1 MIKKLKSWQSYLT
14 NGQKGCEKMKYI
26 QPAYKKRT
34 IQRMLEPVTKEIWFS
49 MILHGIAGGLIPV
62 LSVFSMEWIIRGI
75 LKSNV
80 EIQEVIK
87 IIAFVSMIGFGL
99 ETIKTQAEKRS
110 YNKIGHIRMNFL
122 KELMHKTMTMD
133 LKYYENPEFQDEAE
147 SCIIAVQ
154 SNNNGIEG
162 IYHMVYLLGAKLI
175 GAILL
180 AIILARISFWIVVV
194 TSLSVLITFW
204 TLAKVSKARYK
215 RKEELNQAE
224 RRNYGYGH
232 LTTDFSYGKDI
243 RIYNFQNRFLE
254 SYENEIKKLEGIYR
268 DLFLVEGKFSLLS
281 IFGLV
286 FADLF
291 AYYILTTNGMLTLQ
305 ISEFVMYLTATS
317 LFSLMMNEIT
327 QDFANIHREFAYC
340 KDTIG
345 FLDMNLITDESD
357 KSYAPSTPISVE
369 FEHVSFKYPNAN
381 KYVFED
387 LSFRIEPSEKLAL
400 VGVNGAGKTTIVKLL
415 TGLYRP
421 TSGRILINDIDY
433 TQFSIEDLHKLFGV
447 VFQDIEPLAVTIKE
461 NIAASSSDIDEKRV
475 EMALRQ
481 VGLWDKISQYE
492 KGIDQM
498 LLKIIDED
506 GAVLSGG
513 ENQKLM
519 IARAIYRSGTQM
531 IIMDEPTAALDAL
544 AEEKIYREF
553 DQIMQGK
560 TALFISHR
568 LASTLFCD
576 RILLLDGGKMVEEGT
591 HDELLSHDGLYAHM
605 FKTQGKYYQEV
616 GINEKQAS
624 AESI

>member
-1 MIKKLKSWQSYLT
+1 MKKLRAWQNYLT
-14 NGQKGCEKMKYI
+14 NGQKGCKKMKYI
-26 QPAYKKRT
+26 QTASRKKT
-34 IQRMLEPVTKEIWFS
+34 IQRMLDPVTKEIWFS

-80 EIQEVIK
+80 EISEVIK
-87 IIAFVSMIGFGL
+87 IIAFVALFGFGL

-110 YNKIGHIRMNFL
+110 YNKISYIRMDFL
-122 KELMHKTMTMD
+122 NELMHKTMTMD
-133 LKYYENPEFQDEAE
+133 LKYYENPEFSDEME
-147 SCIIAVQ
+147 SCIISVQ

-162 IYHMVYLLGAKLI
+162 IYHMIYLLGAKLI

-194 TSLSVLITFW
+194 IGLSVLITFW
-204 TLAKVSKARYK
+204 TLTKVSKARYK

-232 LTTDFSYGKDI
+232 QTTDFSYGKDI
-243 RIYNFQNRFLE
+243 RIYNFQNHFLE

-268 DLFLVEGKFSLLS
+268 DLFLVERRFSLLS
-281 IFGLV
+281 ILGLV

-291 AYYILTTNGMLTLQ
+291 AYYILASQGMTVEVSKF
-305 ISEFVMYLTATS
+305 IMYLTAAS

-327 QDFANIHREFAYC
+327 EDFANIHREFAYC

-369 FEHVSFKYPNAN
+369 FEHVSFKYPNSK

-387 LSFRIEPSEKLAL
+387 LSFKIESSEKLAL

-421 TSGRILINDIDY
+421 TSGRILIDGIDY
-433 TQFSIEDLHKLFGV
+433 TKFSIEDLHRLFGV

-461 NIAASSSDIDEKRV
+461 NVAASSNDIDEKRV

-481 VGLWDKISQYE
+481 VELWDKISQYE
-492 KGIDQM
+492 KEIDQM

-519 IARAIYRSGTQM
+519 IARAIYRKGTQM
-531 IIMDEPTAALDAL
+531 MIMDEPTASLDAL

-576 RILLLDGGKMVEEGT
+576 RILLLDGGKVSEEGT

-616 GINEKQAS
+616 KENEKQAS

>member
-1 MIKKLKSWQSYLT
+1 
-14 NGQKGCEKMKYI
+14 MKYI
-26 QPAYKKRT
+26 QPASKKKT
-34 IQRMLEPVTKEIWFS
+34 IQRMIEPVTKGIWWS

-62 LSVFSMEWIIRGI
+62 LSVFSMEWITSRI

-87 IIAFVSMIGFGL
+87 IIAIVSLVGFGL
-99 ETIKTQAEKRS
+99 ETIKTQTENRT
-110 YNKIGHIRMNFL
+110 YNKINLIRMNFL

-133 LKYYENPEFQDEAE
+133 LKYYENPEFADEME
-147 SCIIAVQ
+147 SCIVAVQ

-162 IYHMVYLLGAKLI
+162 IYHMVYLLGAKLF

-180 AIILARISFWIVVV
+180 AIILAKINIWIVVV
-194 TSLSVLITFW
+194 IVLSVLLTFW
-204 TLAKVSKARYK
+204 TLTKISDAQYQ

-224 RRNYGYGH
+224 RRNYGYGR

-243 RIYNFQNRFLE
+243 RIYNFQNHFLQN
-254 SYENEIKKLEGIYR
+254 YENEIQKLEGIYR
-268 DLFLVEGKFSLLS
+268 DLFLVERRFSLLS

-291 AYYILTTNGMLTLQ
+291 AYYILTTDGMMTLQ
-305 ISEFVMYLTATS
+305 VSEFVMYLTATS
-317 LFSLMMNEIT
+317 IFSLIMNEIT

-340 KDTIG
+340 KDTFG

-357 KSYAPSTPISVE
+357 KSYAPSKPISVE
-369 FEHVSFKYPNAN
+369 FEHVSFKYPNSK

-387 LSFRIEPSEKLAL
+387 LSFRIESSEKLAL

-433 TQFSIEDLHKLFGV
+433 TQFSIEDLHELFGV

-461 NIAASSSDIDEKRV
+461 NVAANSKDIDEKRV

-481 VGLWDKISQYE
+481 VGLWDKISQYD

-519 IARAIYRSGTQM
+519 IARAIYRKGTQM
-531 IIMDEPTAALDAL
+531 MIMDEPTAALDAL

-553 DQIMQGK
+553 DQIMRGK
-560 TALFISHR
+560 TSLFISHR

-576 RILLLDGGKMVEEGT
+576 RILLLDGGKVLEKGT
-591 HDELLSHDGLYAHM
+591 HDELLNYDGLYAHM
-605 FKTQGKYYQEV
+605 FQTQGKYYQEV
-616 GINEKQAS
+616 EENEKQAS
-624 AESI
+624 IQSI

>member
-1 MIKKLKSWQSYLT
+1 
-14 NGQKGCEKMKYI
+14 MKYI
-26 QPAYKKRT
+26 ETASKKKT
-34 IQRMLEPVTKEIWFS
+34 IQRMLDPVTKEIWFS

-62 LSVFSMEWIIRGI
+62 LTVFSMEWIIRGI

-87 IIAFVSMIGFGL
+87 IIAFVSFIGFGL
-99 ETIKTQAEKRS
+99 ETIKIQAEKRS
-110 YNKIGHIRMNFL
+110 YNKISYIRMDFL

-133 LKYYENPEFQDEAE
+133 LKYYENPEFSDEIE

-180 AIILARISFWIVVV
+180 AIILAQINFWIVVV
-194 TSLSVLITFW
+194 IGLSVLITFW
-204 TLAKVSKARYK
+204 TLDKVSDARYK

-232 LTTDFSYGKDI
+232 QTTDFSYGKDI

-268 DLFLVEGKFSLLS
+268 DLFLVERRFSLLS
-281 IFGLV
+281 ILGLV

-291 AYYILTTNGMLTLQ
+291 AYYILASQGITVQ
-305 ISEFVMYLTATS
+305 ISKFIMYLTAAS

-327 QDFANIHREFAYC
+327 EDFANIHREFAYC

-357 KSYAPSTPISVE
+357 KSYAPSTSISVE
-369 FEHVSFKYPNAN
+369 FEHVSFKYPSSE

-387 LSFRIEPSEKLAL
+387 LSFKIGPSEKLAL

-421 TSGRILINDIDY
+421 TSGRILIDGIDY
-433 TQFSIEDLHKLFGV
+433 TKFSIEDLHRLFGV

-461 NIAASSSDIDEKRV
+461 NVAASSNDIDEKRV

-481 VGLWDKISQYE
+481 VELWDKINQYE
-492 KGIDQM
+492 KGINQM

-519 IARAIYRSGTQM
+519 IARAIYRKGTQM
-531 IIMDEPTAALDAL
+531 MIMDEPTAALDAL

-576 RILLLDGGKMVEEGT
+576 RILLLDGGKVSEEGT
-591 HDELLSHDGLYAHM
+591 HDELLSNDGLYAHM

-616 GINEKQAS
+616 EENEKQTS
-624 AESI
+624 AENI

>member
-1 MIKKLKSWQSYLT
+1 
-14 NGQKGCEKMKYI
+14 MKYI
-26 QPAYKKRT
+26 QPASKKKT
-34 IQRMLEPVTKEIWFS
+34 IQRMIEPVTKGIWWS

-62 LSVFSMEWIIRGI
+62 LSVFSMEWITSRI

-87 IIAFVSMIGFGL
+87 IIAIVSLVGFGL
-99 ETIKTQAEKRS
+99 ETIKTQAENRT
-110 YNKIGHIRMNFL
+110 YNKINLIRMNFL

-133 LKYYENPEFQDEAE
+133 LKYYENPEFADEME
-147 SCIIAVQ
+147 SCIVAVQ

-162 IYHMVYLLGAKLI
+162 IYHMVYLLGAKLF

-180 AIILARISFWIVVV
+180 AIILAKINIWIVVV
-194 TSLSVLITFW
+194 IVLSVLLTFW
-204 TLAKVSKARYK
+204 TLTKISDAHYQ

-224 RRNYGYGH
+224 RRNYGYGR

-243 RIYNFQNRFLE
+243 RIYNFQNHFLQN
-254 SYENEIKKLEGIYR
+254 YENEIQKLEGIYR
-268 DLFLVEGKFSLLS
+268 DLFLVERRFSLLS

-291 AYYILTTNGMLTLQ
+291 AYYILTTDGMMTLQ
-305 ISEFVMYLTATS
+305 VSEFVMYLTATS
-317 LFSLMMNEIT
+317 IFSLIMNEIT

-340 KDTIG
+340 KDTFG

-357 KSYAPSTPISVE
+357 KSYALSKPISVE
-369 FEHVSFKYPNAN
+369 FEHVSFKYPNSK

-387 LSFRIEPSEKLAL
+387 LSFRIESSEKLAL

-433 TQFSIEDLHKLFGV
+433 TQFSIEDLHELFGV

-461 NIAASSSDIDEKRV
+461 NVAANSKDIDEKRV

-481 VGLWDKISQYE
+481 VGLWDKISQYD

-519 IARAIYRSGTQM
+519 IARAIYRKGTQM
-531 IIMDEPTAALDAL
+531 MIMDEPTAALDAL

-553 DQIMQGK
+553 DQIMRGK
-560 TALFISHR
+560 TSLFISHR

-576 RILLLDGGKMVEEGT
+576 RILLLDGGKVLEKGT
-591 HDELLSHDGLYAHM
+591 HDELLNYDGLYAHM
-605 FKTQGKYYQEV
+605 FQTQGKYYQEV
-616 GINEKQAS
+616 EENEKQAS
-624 AESI
+624 IQSI

>member
-1 MIKKLKSWQSYLT
+1 
-14 NGQKGCEKMKYI
+14 MKYI
-26 QPAYKKRT
+26 QPASKKRT
-34 IQRMLEPVTKEIWFS
+34 IKRMLEPITKDIWWS

-62 LSVFSMEWIIRGI
+62 LTVFSMEWVTSRL

-87 IIAFVSMIGFGL
+87 VIAFVSLAGFCL
-99 ETIKTQAEKRS
+99 ETIKIQTEKRT
-110 YNKIGHIRMNFL
+110 YNKIGYFRMDFL

-133 LKYYENPEFQDEAE
+133 LKYYENPEFADEME

-154 SNNNGIEG
+154 SNTNGIEG
-162 IYHMVYLLGAKLI
+162 IYHTVYLLSAKLL

-180 AIILARISFWIVVV
+180 AIILTQVNFWIVVV
-194 TSLSVLITFW
+194 TVLSILVTFW
-204 TLAKVSKARYK
+204 TLGKVSDARYK

-224 RRNYGYGH
+224 RRNYGYGN

-243 RIYNFQNRFLE
+243 RIYNFQNRFLQ
-254 SYENEIKKLEGIYR
+254 SYENEIKNLEGIYK
-268 DLFLVEGKFSLLS
+268 DISLIEGKFSLLS
-281 IFGLV
+281 ILGLV

-291 AYYILTTNGMLTLQ
+291 AYYILTTNGMMTFQ
-305 ISEFVMYLTATS
+305 VSEFVMYLTATS
-317 LFSLMMNEIT
+317 IFSLLMNEIT
-327 QDFANIHREFAYC
+327 EDFANIHREFAYC

-357 KSYAPSTPISVE
+357 KRYAPIKPISVE
-369 FEHVSFKYPNAN
+369 FEHVSFKYPNSK

-387 LSFRIEPSEKLAL
+387 LSFRIKPSEKLAL

-421 TSGRILINDIDY
+421 TSGRILIDGIDY
-433 TQFSIEDLHKLFGV
+433 TRFSIEDLHELFGV

-461 NIAASSSDIDEKRV
+461 NVAASSKDIDEKRV
-475 EMALRQ
+475 EMVLRQ

-519 IARAIYRSGTQM
+519 IARAIYRKGTQM
-531 IIMDEPTAALDAL
+531 MIMDEPTAALDAL

-560 TALFISHR
+560 TSLFISHR

-576 RILLLDGGKMVEEGT
+576 RIILLDGGKVLEEGT

-605 FKTQGKYYQEV
+605 FKTQGKYYQGV
-616 GINEKQAS
+616 GKNEKQAS
-624 AESI
+624 V

>member
-1 MIKKLKSWQSYLT
+1 
-14 NGQKGCEKMKYI
+14 
-26 QPAYKKRT
+26 
-34 IQRMLEPVTKEIWFS
+34 
-49 MILHGIAGGLIPV
+49 
-62 LSVFSMEWIIRGI
+62 
-75 LKSNV
+75 
-80 EIQEVIK
+80 
-87 IIAFVSMIGFGL
+87 
-99 ETIKTQAEKRS
+99 
-110 YNKIGHIRMNFL
+110 
-122 KELMHKTMTMD
+122 
-133 LKYYENPEFQDEAE
+133 
-147 SCIIAVQ
+147 
-154 SNNNGIEG
+154 
-162 IYHMVYLLGAKLI
+162 
-175 GAILL
+175 
-180 AIILARISFWIVVV
+180 
-194 TSLSVLITFW
+194 
-204 TLAKVSKARYK
+204 
-215 RKEELNQAE
+215 
-224 RRNYGYGH
+224 
-232 LTTDFSYGKDI
+232 
-243 RIYNFQNRFLE
+243 
-254 SYENEIKKLEGIYR
+254 
-268 DLFLVEGKFSLLS
+268 
-281 IFGLV
+281 
-286 FADLF
+286 
-291 AYYILTTNGMLTLQ
+291 
-305 ISEFVMYLTATS
+305 
-317 LFSLMMNEIT
+317 
-327 QDFANIHREFAYC
+327 
-340 KDTIG
+340 
-345 FLDMNLITDESD
+345 
-357 KSYAPSTPISVE
+357 VE

>member
-1 MIKKLKSWQSYLT
+1 
-14 NGQKGCEKMKYI
+14 MKYI
-26 QPAYKKRT
+26 QPASNKKT
-34 IQRMLEPVTKEIWFS
+34 IKRMLEPVTKKIWFS

-62 LSVFSMEWIIRGI
+62 LTVFSMEWITSRI

-80 EIQEVIK
+80 SIQEVIK
-87 IIAFVSMIGFGL
+87 IIALVSIVGFGL
-99 ETIKTQAEKRS
+99 ETIKTQTEKRT
-110 YNKIGHIRMNFL
+110 YNKINYIRLNFL

-133 LKYYENPEFQDEAE
+133 LKYYENTEFSDEME

-154 SNNNGIEG
+154 SNDNGIEG
-162 IYHMVYLLGAKLI
+162 IYHMVYLLGAKLL

-180 AIILARISFWIVVV
+180 AVILAQINIWIVAVIAI
-194 TSLSVLITFW
+194 SVLLTFW
-204 TLAKVSKARYK
+204 VLTKVSAARYR
-215 RKEELNQAE
+215 RKEELSQAE

-243 RIYNFQNRFLE
+243 RIYNFQDRFLQ
-254 SYENEIKKLEGIYR
+254 SYEVEIQKLEGIYG
-268 DLFLVEGKFSLLS
+268 DLFLVERRLSLLS
-281 IFGLV
+281 ILGLV

-291 AYYILTTNGMLTLQ
+291 AYYILTFQGMMTFK
-305 ISEFVMYLTATS
+305 ISEFIMYLTATS

-327 QDFANIHREFAYC
+327 GDFANIHREFAYC

-357 KSYAPSTPISVE
+357 KSYGPSTPISVE
-369 FEHVSFKYPNAN
+369 FEHVSFKYPNSE

-421 TSGRILINDIDY
+421 TSGRILIDGIDY
-433 TQFSIEDLHKLFGV
+433 TQFSIEDLHRLFGV
-447 VFQDIEPLAVTIKE
+447 VFQDIEPLAVMIKE
-461 NIAASSSDIDEKRV
+461 NIAASSSDIDKKRV
-475 EMALRQ
+475 EMALKQ
-481 VGLWDKISQYE
+481 VGLWDKISQYD

-519 IARAIYRSGTQM
+519 IARAIYRKGTQM
-531 IIMDEPTAALDAL
+531 MIMDEPTAALDAL

-560 TALFISHR
+560 TSLFISHR

-576 RILLLDGGKMVEEGT
+576 RILLLDGGKVSEEGT

-616 GINEKQAS
+616 DENEKQAS
-624 AESI
+624 IQSI

>member
-1 MIKKLKSWQSYLT
+1 
-14 NGQKGCEKMKYI
+14 MKYI
-26 QPAYKKRT
+26 QPASKKRT
-34 IQRMLEPVTKEIWFS
+34 IQRMIEPVTKEIWFS
-49 MILHGIAGGLIPV
+49 MILYGIAGGLIPV

-87 IIAFVSMIGFGL
+87 IIAFVSLFGFGL
-99 ETIKTQAEKRS
+99 ETIKTQAERRS
-110 YNKIGHIRMNFL
+110 YDKMNYIRMDFL

-133 LKYYENPEFQDEAE
+133 LKYYENPEFADEME

-175 GAILL
+175 GAVLL
-180 AIILARISFWIVVV
+180 AIVLAQINFWIVVV
-194 TSLSVLITFW
+194 IVLSVLITFW
-204 TLAKVSKARYK
+204 TLGKVSDAHYK

-243 RIYNFQNRFLE
+243 RIYNFQDRFLE

-268 DLFLVEGKFSLLS
+268 DLSLVEGRFSLLS
-281 IFGLV
+281 ILGLV

-291 AYYILTTNGMLTLQ
+291 AYYILASQGMTIE
-305 ISEFVMYLTATS
+305 ISKFVMYLTATS
-317 LFSLMMNEIT
+317 IFSLMMNEIT
-327 QDFANIHREFAYC
+327 EDFANIHREFAYC

-421 TSGRILINDIDY
+421 TSGRILIDGIDY
-433 TQFSIEDLHKLFGV
+433 TKFSIEDLHRLFGV

-461 NIAASSSDIDEKRV
+461 NVATSSVDIDEKRV

-481 VGLWDKISQYE
+481 VELWDKISQYE

-519 IARAIYRSGTQM
+519 IARAIYRKGTQM
-531 IIMDEPTAALDAL
+531 MIMDEPTASLDAL

-576 RILLLDGGKMVEEGT
+576 RILLLDGGKVSEEGT
-591 HDELLSHDGLYAHM
+591 HDELLSHDGLYAYM

-616 GINEKQAS
+616 EGNEKQAS
-624 AESI
+624 IQSI

>member
-1 MIKKLKSWQSYLT
+1 
-14 NGQKGCEKMKYI
+14 MKYI
-26 QPAYKKRT
+26 QPASKKRT
-34 IQRMLEPVTKEIWFS
+34 IKRMLEPITKDIWWS

-62 LSVFSMEWIIRGI
+62 LTVFSMEWVTSRL

-87 IIAFVSMIGFGL
+87 VIAFVSLAGFCL
-99 ETIKTQAEKRS
+99 ETIKIQTEKRT
-110 YNKIGHIRMNFL
+110 YNKIGYFRMDFL

-133 LKYYENPEFQDEAE
+133 LKYYENPEFADEME

-154 SNNNGIEG
+154 SNTNGIEG
-162 IYHMVYLLGAKLI
+162 IYHTVYLLSAKLL

-180 AIILARISFWIVVV
+180 AIILTQVNFWIVVV
-194 TSLSVLITFW
+194 TVLSILVTFW
-204 TLAKVSKARYK
+204 TLGKVSDARYK

-224 RRNYGYGH
+224 RRNYGYGN

-243 RIYNFQNRFLE
+243 RIYNFQNRFLQ
-254 SYENEIKKLEGIYR
+254 SYENEIKNLEGIYK
-268 DLFLVEGKFSLLS
+268 DISLIEGKFSLLS
-281 IFGLV
+281 ILGLV

-291 AYYILTTNGMLTLQ
+291 AYYILTTNGMMTFQ
-305 ISEFVMYLTATS
+305 VSEFVMYLTATS
-317 LFSLMMNEIT
+317 IFSLLMNEIT
-327 QDFANIHREFAYC
+327 EDFANIHREFAYC

-357 KSYAPSTPISVE
+357 KRYAPIKPISVE
-369 FEHVSFKYPNAN
+369 FEHVSFKYPNSK

-387 LSFRIEPSEKLAL
+387 LSFRIKPSEKLAL

-421 TSGRILINDIDY
+421 TSGRILIDGIDY
-433 TQFSIEDLHKLFGV
+433 TRFSIEDLHELFGV

-461 NIAASSSDIDEKRV
+461 NVAASSNDIDEKRV
-475 EMALRQ
+475 EMTLRQ
-481 VGLWDKISQYE
+481 VELWDKTSQYE

-519 IARAIYRSGTQM
+519 IARAIYRKGTQM
-531 IIMDEPTAALDAL
+531 MIMDEPTASLDAL

-576 RILLLDGGKMVEEGT
+576 RILLLDGGKVSEEGT

-616 GINEKQAS
+616 KENEKQAS
-624 AESI
+624 IQSI

>member
-1 MIKKLKSWQSYLT
+1 
-14 NGQKGCEKMKYI
+14 MKYI
-26 QPAYKKRT
+26 QPASKKRT
-34 IQRMLEPVTKEIWFS
+34 IKRMVEPITKKIWWS

-62 LSVFSMEWIIRGI
+62 LTVFSMEWITSRI

-80 EIQEVIK
+80 EINEVIK
-87 IIAFVSMIGFGL
+87 VIAFVSLAGFCL
-99 ETIKTQAEKRS
+99 ETIKTQTEKRT
-110 YNKIGHIRMNFL
+110 YNKINYIRMNFL
-122 KELMHKTMTMD
+122 NELMHKTMTMD
-133 LKYYENPEFQDEAE
+133 LKYYENPEFADEME

-162 IYHMVYLLGAKLI
+162 IYHMVYLLSAKLL

-180 AIILARISFWIVVV
+180 AIVLAQINFWIVVV
-194 TSLSVLITFW
+194 IALSVLITFW
-204 TLAKVSKARYK
+204 TLGKVSDARYK
-215 RKEELNQAE
+215 RKEKLNQAE
-224 RRNYGYGH
+224 RRNYGYGN

-243 RIYNFQNRFLE
+243 RIYNFQNRFLQ
-254 SYENEIKKLEGIYR
+254 SYENEIKNLEGIYK
-268 DLFLVEGKFSLLS
+268 DLSLIEGRFSLLS
-281 IFGLV
+281 ILGLV

-291 AYYILTTNGMLTLQ
+291 AYYILTVNGMMTFQ
-305 ISEFVMYLTATS
+305 VSKFVMYLTAAS
-317 LFSLMMNEIT
+317 IFSLLMNEIT
-327 QDFANIHREFAYC
+327 EDCANIHREFAYC

-357 KSYAPSTPISVE
+357 KRYAPIKPISVE
-369 FEHVSFKYPNAN
+369 FEHVSFKYPNSK

-387 LSFRIEPSEKLAL
+387 LSFRIKPSEKLAL

-421 TSGRILINDIDY
+421 TSGRILIDGIDY
-433 TQFSIEDLHKLFGV
+433 TRFSIEDLHELFGV

-461 NIAASSSDIDEKRV
+461 NVAANSKDIDEKRV
-475 EMALRQ
+475 DMVLRQ

-492 KGIDQM
+492 KGINQM
-498 LLKIIDED
+498 LLKVIDED

-519 IARAIYRSGTQM
+519 IARALYRERTQM
-531 IIMDEPTAALDAL
+531 MIMDEPTAALDAL

-560 TALFISHR
+560 TSLFISHR

-576 RILLLDGGKMVEEGT
+576 RILLLDGGKVLEEGT

-616 GINEKQAS
+616 GKNEKQAS
-624 AESI
+624 A

>member
-1 MIKKLKSWQSYLT
+1 
-14 NGQKGCEKMKYI
+14 MKYI
-26 QPAYKKRT
+26 QPASKKKT
-34 IQRMLEPVTKEIWFS
+34 IQRMIEPVTKGIWWS

-62 LSVFSMEWIIRGI
+62 LSVFSMEWITSRI

-87 IIAFVSMIGFGL
+87 IIAIVSLVGFGL
-99 ETIKTQAEKRS
+99 ETIKTQTENRT
-110 YNKIGHIRMNFL
+110 YNKINLIRMNFL

-133 LKYYENPEFQDEAE
+133 LKYYENPEFADEME
-147 SCIIAVQ
+147 SCIVAVQ

-162 IYHMVYLLGAKLI
+162 IYHMVYLLGAKLF

-180 AIILARISFWIVVV
+180 AIILAKINIWIVVV
-194 TSLSVLITFW
+194 IVLSVLLTFW
-204 TLAKVSKARYK
+204 TLTKISDAHYQ

-224 RRNYGYGH
+224 RRNYGYGR

-243 RIYNFQNRFLE
+243 RIYNFQNHFLQN
-254 SYENEIKKLEGIYR
+254 YENEIQKLEGIYR
-268 DLFLVEGKFSLLS
+268 DLFLVERRFSLLS

-291 AYYILTTNGMLTLQ
+291 AYYILTTDGMMTLQ
-305 ISEFVMYLTATS
+305 VSEFVMYLTATS
-317 LFSLMMNEIT
+317 IFSLIMNEIT

-340 KDTIG
+340 KDTFG

-357 KSYAPSTPISVE
+357 KSYAPSKPISVE
-369 FEHVSFKYPNAN
+369 FEHVSFKYPNSK

-387 LSFRIEPSEKLAL
+387 LSFRIESSEKLAL

-433 TQFSIEDLHKLFGV
+433 TQFSIEDLHELFGV

-461 NIAASSSDIDEKRV
+461 NVAANSKDIDEKRV

-481 VGLWDKISQYE
+481 VGLWDKISQYD

-519 IARAIYRSGTQM
+519 IARAIYRKGTQM
-531 IIMDEPTAALDAL
+531 MIMDEPTAALDAL

-553 DQIMQGK
+553 DQIMRGK
-560 TALFISHR
+560 TSLFISHR

-576 RILLLDGGKMVEEGT
+576 RILLLDGGKVLEKGT
-591 HDELLSHDGLYAHM
+591 HDELLNYDGLYAHM

-616 GINEKQAS
+616 EENEKQAS
-624 AESI
+624 IQSI

>member
-1 MIKKLKSWQSYLT
+1 
-14 NGQKGCEKMKYI
+14 MKYI
-26 QPAYKKRT
+26 QPASRKKT
-34 IQRMLEPVTKEIWFS
+34 IQQMIEPVTKEIWSS

-62 LSVFSMEWIIRGI
+62 LTVFSMEWITSRI

-87 IIAFVSMIGFGL
+87 IIALVSLAGFGL
-99 ETIKTQAEKRS
+99 ETIKTQAERRT
-110 YNKIGHIRMNFL
+110 YNKINHIRLNFL

-133 LKYYENPEFQDEAE
+133 LKYYENPEFSDEME

-154 SNNNGIEG
+154 SNSNGIEG
-162 IYHMVYLLGAKLI
+162 IYHMVYLLGAKLL

-180 AIILARISFWIVVV
+180 AIILARINIWIVVV
-194 TSLSVLITFW
+194 IVLSVLLTFW
-204 TLAKVSKARYK
+204 ALTKVSDARYQ
-215 RKEELNQAE
+215 RKKELNQAE

-243 RIYNFQNRFLE
+243 RIYNFQNRFLQ

-268 DLFLVEGKFSLLS
+268 DLFLVERRFSLLY
-281 IFGLV
+281 IFGLI

-291 AYYILTTNGMLTLQ
+291 AYYILTFQGMLTLQ
-305 ISEFVMYLTATS
+305 VSEFVMYLTATS
-317 LFSLMMNEIT
+317 IFSLVMNEVT

-340 KDTIG
+340 KDTFG

-357 KSYAPSTPISVE
+357 KNYAPSTPISVE
-369 FEHVSFKYPNAN
+369 FEHVSFKYPNSE

-387 LSFRIEPSEKLAL
+387 LSFRIEPLEKLAL

-421 TSGRILINDIDY
+421 TSGRILIDGIDY
-433 TQFSIEDLHKLFGV
+433 TQFSIEDLHQLFGV

-461 NIAASSSDIDEKRV
+461 NIAASSSDIDEKKV
-475 EMALRQ
+475 ELSLRQ

-492 KGIDQM
+492 KRIDQM

-519 IARAIYRSGTQM
+519 IARALYRKGTQM
-531 IIMDEPTAALDAL
+531 MIMDEPTAALDAL

-560 TALFISHR
+560 TSLFISHR

-576 RILLLDGGKMVEEGT
+576 RILLLDGGKVLEEGT
-591 HDELLSHDGLYAHM
+591 HDELLINDGLYAHM

-616 GINEKQAS
+616 EENEKQAS

>member
-1 MIKKLKSWQSYLT
+1 
-14 NGQKGCEKMKYI
+14 MKYI
-26 QPAYKKRT
+26 QPASKKKT
-34 IQRMLEPVTKEIWFS
+34 IQRMIEPVTKGIWWS

-62 LSVFSMEWIIRGI
+62 LSVFSMEWITSRI

-87 IIAFVSMIGFGL
+87 IIAIVSLVGFGL
-99 ETIKTQAEKRS
+99 ETIKTQTENRT
-110 YNKIGHIRMNFL
+110 YNKINLIRMNFL

-133 LKYYENPEFQDEAE
+133 LKYYENPEFADEME
-147 SCIIAVQ
+147 SCIVAVQ

-162 IYHMVYLLGAKLI
+162 IYHMVYLLGAKLF

-180 AIILARISFWIVVV
+180 AIILAKINIWIVVV
-194 TSLSVLITFW
+194 IVLSVLLTFW
-204 TLAKVSKARYK
+204 TLTKISDAQYQ

-224 RRNYGYGH
+224 RRNYGYGR

-243 RIYNFQNRFLE
+243 RIYNFQNHFLQN
-254 SYENEIKKLEGIYR
+254 YENEIQKLEGIYR
-268 DLFLVEGKFSLLS
+268 DLFLVERRFSLLS

-291 AYYILTTNGMLTLQ
+291 AYYILTTDGMMTLQ
-305 ISEFVMYLTATS
+305 VSEFVMYLTATS
-317 LFSLMMNEIT
+317 IFSLIMNEIT

-340 KDTIG
+340 KDTFG

-357 KSYAPSTPISVE
+357 KSYAPSKPISVE
-369 FEHVSFKYPNAN
+369 FEHVSFKYPNSK

-387 LSFRIEPSEKLAL
+387 LSFRIESSEKLAL

-433 TQFSIEDLHKLFGV
+433 TQFSIEDLHELFGV

-461 NIAASSSDIDEKRV
+461 NVAANSKDIDEKRV

-481 VGLWDKISQYE
+481 VGLWDKISQYD

-519 IARAIYRSGTQM
+519 IARAIYRKGTQM
-531 IIMDEPTAALDAL
+531 MIMDEPTAALDAL

-553 DQIMQGK
+553 DQIMRGK
-560 TALFISHR
+560 TSLFISHR

-576 RILLLDGGKMVEEGT
+576 RILLLDGGKVLEKGT
-591 HDELLSHDGLYAHM
+591 HDELLNYDGLYAHM

-616 GINEKQAS
+616 EENEKQAS
-624 AESI
+624 IQSI

>member
-1 MIKKLKSWQSYLT
+1 
-14 NGQKGCEKMKYI
+14 MKYI
-26 QPAYKKRT
+26 QPASKKRT
-34 IQRMLEPVTKEIWFS
+34 IKRMLEPITKDIWWS

-62 LSVFSMEWIIRGI
+62 LTVFSMEWVTSRL

-87 IIAFVSMIGFGL
+87 VIAFVSLAGFCL
-99 ETIKTQAEKRS
+99 ETIKIQTEKRT
-110 YNKIGHIRMNFL
+110 YNKIGYFRMDFL

-133 LKYYENPEFQDEAE
+133 LKYYENPEFADEME

-154 SNNNGIEG
+154 SNTNGIEG
-162 IYHMVYLLGAKLI
+162 IYHTVYLLSAKLL

-180 AIILARISFWIVVV
+180 AIILTQVNFWIVVV
-194 TSLSVLITFW
+194 TVLSILVTFW
-204 TLAKVSKARYK
+204 TLGKVSDARYK

-224 RRNYGYGH
+224 RRNYGYGN

-243 RIYNFQNRFLE
+243 RIYNFQNRFLQ
-254 SYENEIKKLEGIYR
+254 SYENEIKNLEGIYK
-268 DLFLVEGKFSLLS
+268 DISLIEGKFSLLS
-281 IFGLV
+281 ILGLV

-291 AYYILTTNGMLTLQ
+291 AYYILTTNGMMTFQ
-305 ISEFVMYLTATS
+305 VSEFVMYLTATS
-317 LFSLMMNEIT
+317 IFSLLMNEIT
-327 QDFANIHREFAYC
+327 EDFANIHREFAYC

-357 KSYAPSTPISVE
+357 KRYAPIKPISVE
-369 FEHVSFKYPNAN
+369 FEHVSFKYPNSK

-387 LSFRIEPSEKLAL
+387 LSFRIKPSEKLAL

-421 TSGRILINDIDY
+421 TSGRILIDGIDY
-433 TQFSIEDLHKLFGV
+433 TRFSIEDLHELFGV

-461 NIAASSSDIDEKRV
+461 NVAASSKDIDEKRV
-475 EMALRQ
+475 EMVLRQ

-519 IARAIYRSGTQM
+519 IARALYRERTQM
-531 IIMDEPTAALDAL
+531 MVMDEPTAALDAL

-560 TALFISHR
+560 TSLFISHR

-576 RILLLDGGKMVEEGT
+576 RIILLDGGKVLEEGT

-605 FKTQGKYYQEV
+605 FKTQGKYYQGV
-616 GINEKQAS
+616 GKNEKQAS
-624 AESI
+624 V

>member
-1 MIKKLKSWQSYLT
+1 
-14 NGQKGCEKMKYI
+14 MKYI
-26 QPAYKKRT
+26 QPASNKKT
-34 IQRMLEPVTKEIWFS
+34 IQRMLEPVTKKIWSS
-49 MILHGIAGGLIPV
+49 MILHGISGGLIPV

-87 IIAFVSMIGFGL
+87 LIAIVSLVGFGL
-99 ETIKTQAEKRS
+99 ETIKTQTERRT
-110 YNKIGHIRMNFL
+110 YNKINLIRLNFL
-122 KELMHKTMTMD
+122 KELMHKAMTMD
-133 LKYYENPEFQDEAE
+133 LKYYENTEFSDEME

-162 IYHMVYLLGAKLI
+162 IYHIVYLLGAKLL
-175 GAILL
+175 GVILL
-180 AIILARISFWIVVV
+180 AIILARINIWIVVV
-194 TSLSVLITFW
+194 IALSVLLTFW
-204 TLAKVSKARYK
+204 VLTKVSDARYQ

-243 RIYNFQNRFLE
+243 RIYNFQNRFLQ
-254 SYENEIKKLEGIYR
+254 SYENEIQKLEGIYR
-268 DLFLVEGKFSLLS
+268 DLFLVERRFSLLS
-281 IFGLV
+281 ILGLV

-291 AYYILTTNGMLTLQ
+291 AYYILTSQGMITLQ
-305 ISEFVMYLTATS
+305 ISKFVMYLSATS
-317 LFSLMMNEIT
+317 LFSLMMNEII

-340 KDTIG
+340 KDTFG
-345 FLDMNLITDESD
+345 FLDTNLITGKSD
-357 KSYAPSTPISVE
+357 KSYAPSKPISVE
-369 FEHVSFKYPNAN
+369 FEHVSFKYPNSK

-421 TSGRILINDIDY
+421 TSGRILIDDIDY
-433 TQFSIEDLHKLFGV
+433 TQFSVEDLHQLFGV

-461 NIAASSSDIDEKRV
+461 NIAARSSDIDEKKV
-475 EMALRQ
+475 QMALRQ
-481 VGLWDKISQYE
+481 VGLWDKISEYE

-519 IARAIYRSGTQM
+519 IARAIYRKGTQM
-531 IIMDEPTAALDAL
+531 MIMDEPTAALDAI

-560 TALFISHR
+560 TSLFISHR

-576 RILLLDGGKMVEEGT
+576 RIMLLDGGKMVEEGT

-616 GINEKQAS
+616 DENEKQAS
-624 AESI
+624 IQSI

>member
-1 MIKKLKSWQSYLT
+1 
-14 NGQKGCEKMKYI
+14 MKYI
-26 QPAYKKRT
+26 QPASKKKT
-34 IQRMLEPVTKEIWFS
+34 IQRMIEPVTKGIWWS

-62 LSVFSMEWIIRGI
+62 LSVFSMEWITSRI

-87 IIAFVSMIGFGL
+87 IIAIVSLVGFGL
-99 ETIKTQAEKRS
+99 ETIKTQTENRT
-110 YNKIGHIRMNFL
+110 YNKINLIRMNFL

-133 LKYYENPEFQDEAE
+133 LKYYENPEFADEME
-147 SCIIAVQ
+147 SCIVAVQ

-162 IYHMVYLLGAKLI
+162 IYHMVYLLGAKLF

-180 AIILARISFWIVVV
+180 AIILAKINIWIVVV
-194 TSLSVLITFW
+194 IVLSVLLTFW
-204 TLAKVSKARYK
+204 TLTKISDAHYQ

-224 RRNYGYGH
+224 RRNYGYGR

-243 RIYNFQNRFLE
+243 RIYNFQNHFLQN
-254 SYENEIKKLEGIYR
+254 YENEIQKLEGIYR
-268 DLFLVEGKFSLLS
+268 DLFLVERRFSLLS

-291 AYYILTTNGMLTLQ
+291 AYYILTTDGMMTLQ
-305 ISEFVMYLTATS
+305 VSEFVMYLTATS
-317 LFSLMMNEIT
+317 IFSLIMNEIT

-340 KDTIG
+340 KDTFG

-357 KSYAPSTPISVE
+357 KSYAPSKPISVE
-369 FEHVSFKYPNAN
+369 FEHVSFKYPNSK

-387 LSFRIEPSEKLAL
+387 LSFRIESSEKLAL

-433 TQFSIEDLHKLFGV
+433 TQFSIEDLHELFGV

-461 NIAASSSDIDEKRV
+461 NVAANSKDIDEKRV

-481 VGLWDKISQYE
+481 VGLWDKISQYD

-519 IARAIYRSGTQM
+519 IARAIYRKGTQM
-531 IIMDEPTAALDAL
+531 MIMDEPTAALDAL

-553 DQIMQGK
+553 DQIMRGK
-560 TALFISHR
+560 TSLFISHR

-576 RILLLDGGKMVEEGT
+576 RILLLDGGKVLEKGT
-591 HDELLSHDGLYAHM
+591 HDELLNYDGLYAHM
-605 FKTQGKYYQEV
+605 FQTQGKYYQEV
-616 GINEKQAS
+616 EENEKQAS
-624 AESI
+624 IQSI

>member
-1 MIKKLKSWQSYLT
+1 
-14 NGQKGCEKMKYI
+14 
-26 QPAYKKRT
+26 
-34 IQRMLEPVTKEIWFS
+34 MLEPVTKKIWFS
-49 MILHGIAGGLIPV
+49 MILHGISGGLIPV

-87 IIAFVSMIGFGL
+87 LIAIVSLVGFGL
-99 ETIKTQAEKRS
+99 ETIKTQTERRT
-110 YNKIGHIRMNFL
+110 YNKINLIRLNFL

-133 LKYYENPEFQDEAE
+133 LKYYENTEFSDEME

-162 IYHMVYLLGAKLI
+162 IYHMVYLLCAKLL

-194 TSLSVLITFW
+194 IALSVLLTFW
-204 TLAKVSKARYK
+204 ALTKVSAARYL
-215 RKEELNQAE
+215 RKEELSQAE

-243 RIYNFQNRFLE
+243 RIYNFQDRFLQ
-254 SYENEIKKLEGIYR
+254 SYEVEIQKLEGIYR
-268 DLFLVEGKFSLLS
+268 DLFLVERRFSLLS
-281 IFGLV
+281 ILGLV

-291 AYYILTTNGMLTLQ
+291 AYYILTSQGMMTLQ
-305 ISEFVMYLTATS
+305 VSEFVMYLTATS

-340 KDTIG
+340 KDTFG

-357 KSYAPSTPISVE
+357 KSYGPSTPISVE
-369 FEHVSFKYPNAN
+369 FEHVSFKYPNSE

-421 TSGRILINDIDY
+421 ISGRILIDDIDY
-433 TQFSIEDLHKLFGV
+433 TQFSVEDLHQLFGV

-461 NIAASSSDIDEKRV
+461 NIAASSSDIDKKRV
-475 EMALRQ
+475 EMALKQ
-481 VGLWDKISQYE
+481 VGLWDKISQYD

-519 IARAIYRSGTQM
+519 IARAIYRKGTQM
-531 IIMDEPTAALDAL
+531 MIMDEPTAALDAL

-560 TALFISHR
+560 TSLFISHR

-576 RILLLDGGKMVEEGT
+576 RILLLDGGKVSEEGT

-616 GINEKQAS
+616 DENEKQAS
-624 AESI
+624 IESV

>member
-1 MIKKLKSWQSYLT
+1 
-14 NGQKGCEKMKYI
+14 MKYI
-26 QPAYKKRT
+26 QPATNKKT
-34 IQRMLEPVTKEIWFS
+34 IQRMIEPITKKIWFS
-49 MILHGIAGGLIPV
+49 MILHGISGGLIPV

-87 IIAFVSMIGFGL
+87 IIAFVSLVGFGL
-99 ETIKTQAEKRS
+99 ETIKTQSERRT
-110 YNKIGHIRMNFL
+110 YNKINLLRLNFL

-133 LKYYENPEFQDEAE
+133 LKYYENPEFSDEME
-147 SCIIAVQ
+147 SCIIAVS

-162 IYHMVYLLGAKLI
+162 IYHIVYLLGAKLL

-180 AIILARISFWIVVV
+180 AVILAQINIWIVVV
-194 TSLSVLITFW
+194 IALSVLLTFW
-204 TLAKVSKARYK
+204 ALTKVSDARYQ
-215 RKEELNQAE
+215 RKEELSQAE

-243 RIYNFQNRFLE
+243 RIYNFQNRFLQ
-254 SYENEIKKLEGIYR
+254 SYENEIEKLEDIYR
-268 DLFLVEGKFSLLS
+268 DLFLFERRFSLLS
-281 IFGLV
+281 ILGLV

-291 AYYILTTNGMLTLQ
+291 AYYILTSQSMMTLQ

-317 LFSLMMNEIT
+317 IFSLLMNEIT
-327 QDFANIHREFAYC
+327 QDFANIYREFTYC
-340 KDTIG
+340 KDTFG

-357 KSYAPSTPISVE
+357 KNYGPSRPISIE
-369 FEHVSFKYPNAN
+369 FEHVSFKYPNSK

-421 TSGRILINDIDY
+421 ISGRILIDNIDY
-433 TQFSIEDLHKLFGV
+433 TQFSVEDLHQLFGV

-461 NIAASSSDIDEKRV
+461 NIAANSSDIDEKRV
-475 EMALRQ
+475 ELALRQ

-519 IARAIYRSGTQM
+519 IARAIYRKGTQM

-560 TALFISHR
+560 TSLFISHR

-576 RILLLDGGKMVEEGT
+576 RILLLDGGKVSEEGT

-616 GINEKQAS
+616 EENEKQAS
-624 AESI
+624 IQNI

>member
-1 MIKKLKSWQSYLT
+1 MR
-14 NGQKGCEKMKYI
+14 YI
-26 QPAYKKRT
+26 QAASKKKT
-34 IQRMLEPVTKEIWFS
+34 IQRMVEPITKEIWWS
-49 MILHGIAGGLIPV
+49 MILHGISGGLIPV
-62 LSVFSMEWIIRGI
+62 LSVFSMEWITSRI

-80 EIQEVIK
+80 EIGEVIK
-87 IIAFVSMIGFGL
+87 IIALVSLGGFCL
-99 ETIKTQAEKRS
+99 EIIKTQTERRT
-110 YNKIGHIRMNFL
+110 YNKINLIRMNFL
-122 KELMHKTMTMD
+122 KKLMHKTMTMD
-133 LKYYENPEFQDEAE
+133 LKYYENPEFADEME

-154 SNNNGIEG
+154 SNTNGIEG
-162 IYHMVYLLGAKLI
+162 IYHMVYLLGAKLL

-180 AIILARISFWIVVV
+180 AIILVRINFWIVVV
-194 TSLSVLITFW
+194 IFLSVLFTFW
-204 TLAKVSKARYK
+204 TLTKISDARYQ

-224 RRNYGYGH
+224 RRNFGYGH

-243 RIYNFQNRFLE
+243 RIYNFQDRFLQ
-254 SYENEIKKLEGIYR
+254 SYENEIQNLEGIYR
-268 DLFLVEGKFSLLS
+268 DLFLIERRFSLLS
-281 IFGLV
+281 ILGLV

-291 AYYILTTNGMLTLQ
+291 AYYILTTNGMLTFQ
-305 ISEFVMYLTATS
+305 VSEFVMYLTATS
-317 LFSLMMNEIT
+317 IFSLMMNEIT
-327 QDFANIHREFAYC
+327 EDFANIHREFAYC

-345 FLDMNLITDESD
+345 FLDMNFITDESD
-357 KSYAPSTPISVE
+357 KSYAPGTPISVE
-369 FEHVSFKYPNAN
+369 FEHVSFKYPNSK

-433 TQFSIEDLHKLFGV
+433 TQFSIEDLHELFGV

-461 NIAASSSDIDEKRV
+461 NVAASSSDIDGKRV

-498 LLKIIDED
+498 LLKIINED

-519 IARAIYRSGTQM
+519 IARALYRKGTQM
-531 IIMDEPTAALDAL
+531 MIMDEPTAALDAL

-560 TALFISHR
+560 TSLFISHR

-576 RILLLDGGKMVEEGT
+576 RILLLDGGKVLEEGT
-591 HDELLSHDGLYAHM
+591 HDELLNYDGLYAHM

-616 GINEKQAS
+616 EKNEKQAS
-624 AESI
+624 VESI

>member
-1 MIKKLKSWQSYLT
+1 
-14 NGQKGCEKMKYI
+14 
-26 QPAYKKRT
+26 
-34 IQRMLEPVTKEIWFS
+34 MLEPVTKKIWSS
-49 MILHGIAGGLIPV
+49 MILHGISGGLIPV

-87 IIAFVSMIGFGL
+87 LIAIVSLVGFGL
-99 ETIKTQAEKRS
+99 ETIKTQTERRT
-110 YNKIGHIRMNFL
+110 YNKINLIRLNFL

-133 LKYYENPEFQDEAE
+133 LKYYENTEFSDEME

-162 IYHMVYLLGAKLI
+162 IYHIVYLLGAKLL
-175 GAILL
+175 GVILL
-180 AIILARISFWIVVV
+180 AIILARINIWIVVV
-194 TSLSVLITFW
+194 IALSVLLTFW
-204 TLAKVSKARYK
+204 VLTKVSDARYQ

-243 RIYNFQNRFLE
+243 RIYNFQNRFLQ
-254 SYENEIKKLEGIYR
+254 SYENEIQKLEGIYR
-268 DLFLVEGKFSLLS
+268 DLFLVERRFSLLS
-281 IFGLV
+281 ILGLV

-291 AYYILTTNGMLTLQ
+291 AYYILTSQGMITLQ
-305 ISEFVMYLTATS
+305 ISKFVMYLSATS
-317 LFSLMMNEIT
+317 LFSLMMNEII

-340 KDTIG
+340 KDTFG
-345 FLDMNLITDESD
+345 FLDTNLITGKSD
-357 KSYAPSTPISVE
+357 KSYAPSKPISVE
-369 FEHVSFKYPNAN
+369 FEHVSFKYPNSK

-421 TSGRILINDIDY
+421 TSGRILIDDIDY
-433 TQFSIEDLHKLFGV
+433 TQFSVEDLHQLFGV

-461 NIAASSSDIDEKRV
+461 NIAARSSDIDEKKV
-475 EMALRQ
+475 QMALRQ
-481 VGLWDKISQYE
+481 VGLWDKISEYE

-519 IARAIYRSGTQM
+519 IARAIYRKGTQM
-531 IIMDEPTAALDAL
+531 MIMDEPTAALDAI

-560 TALFISHR
+560 TSLFISHR

-576 RILLLDGGKMVEEGT
+576 RIMLLDGGKMVEEGT

-616 GINEKQAS
+616 DENEKQAS
-624 AESI
+624 IQSI

>member
-1 MIKKLKSWQSYLT
+1 
-14 NGQKGCEKMKYI
+14 MKYI
-26 QPAYKKRT
+26 QPASNKKT
-34 IQRMLEPVTKEIWFS
+34 IQRMLEPVTKKIWFS
-49 MILHGIAGGLIPV
+49 MILHGISGGLIPV

-87 IIAFVSMIGFGL
+87 LIAIVSLVGFGL
-99 ETIKTQAEKRS
+99 ETIKTQTERRT
-110 YNKIGHIRMNFL
+110 YNKINLIRLNFL

-133 LKYYENPEFQDEAE
+133 LKYYENTEFSDEME

-162 IYHMVYLLGAKLI
+162 IYHIVYLLGAKLL
-175 GAILL
+175 GVILL
-180 AIILARISFWIVVV
+180 AIILARINIWIVVV
-194 TSLSVLITFW
+194 IALSVLLTFW
-204 TLAKVSKARYK
+204 VLTKVSDARYQ

-243 RIYNFQNRFLE
+243 RIYNFQNRFLQ
-254 SYENEIKKLEGIYR
+254 SYENEIQKLEGIYR
-268 DLFLVEGKFSLLS
+268 DLFLVERRFSLLS
-281 IFGLV
+281 ILGLV

-291 AYYILTTNGMLTLQ
+291 AYYILTSQGMITLQ
-305 ISEFVMYLTATS
+305 ISKFVMYLTATS
-317 LFSLMMNEIT
+317 LFSLMMNEII

-340 KDTIG
+340 KDTFG
-345 FLDMNLITDESD
+345 FLDTNLITGKSD
-357 KSYAPSTPISVE
+357 KSYAPSIPISVE
-369 FEHVSFKYPNAN
+369 FEHVSFKYPNSK

-421 TSGRILINDIDY
+421 TSGRILIDDIDY
-433 TQFSIEDLHKLFGV
+433 TQFSVEDLHQLFGV

-461 NIAASSSDIDEKRV
+461 NIAASSSDIDEKKV

-481 VGLWDKISQYE
+481 VGLWDKISEYE

-519 IARAIYRSGTQM
+519 IARAIYRKGTQM
-531 IIMDEPTAALDAL
+531 MIMDEPTAALDAI

-560 TALFISHR
+560 TSLFISHR

-576 RILLLDGGKMVEEGT
+576 RIMLLDGGKMVEEGT

-616 GINEKQAS
+616 DENEKQAS
-624 AESI
+624 IQSI

>member
-1 MIKKLKSWQSYLT
+1 
-14 NGQKGCEKMKYI
+14 MKYI
-26 QPAYKKRT
+26 QPASKKRT
-34 IQRMLEPVTKEIWFS
+34 IKRMLEPITKDIWWS

-62 LSVFSMEWIIRGI
+62 LTVFSMEWVTSRL

-87 IIAFVSMIGFGL
+87 VIAFVSLAGFCL
-99 ETIKTQAEKRS
+99 ETIKIQTEKRT
-110 YNKIGHIRMNFL
+110 YNKIGYFRMDFL

-133 LKYYENPEFQDEAE
+133 LKYYENPEFADEME

-154 SNNNGIEG
+154 SNTNGIEG
-162 IYHMVYLLGAKLI
+162 IYHTVYLLSAKLL

-180 AIILARISFWIVVV
+180 AIILTQVNFWIVVV
-194 TSLSVLITFW
+194 TVLSILVTFW
-204 TLAKVSKARYK
+204 TLGKVSDARYK

-224 RRNYGYGH
+224 RRNYGYGN

-243 RIYNFQNRFLE
+243 RIYNFQNRFLQ
-254 SYENEIKKLEGIYR
+254 SYENEIKNLEGIYK
-268 DLFLVEGKFSLLS
+268 DISLIEGKFSLLS
-281 IFGLV
+281 ILGLV

-291 AYYILTTNGMLTLQ
+291 AYYILTTNGMMTFQ
-305 ISEFVMYLTATS
+305 VSEFVMYLTATS
-317 LFSLMMNEIT
+317 IFSLLMNEIT
-327 QDFANIHREFAYC
+327 EDFANIHREFAYC

-345 FLDMNLITDESD
+345 FLDINLITDESD
-357 KSYAPSTPISVE
+357 KRYAPIKPISVE
-369 FEHVSFKYPNAN
+369 FEHVSFKYPNSK

-387 LSFRIEPSEKLAL
+387 LSFRIKPSEKLAL

-421 TSGRILINDIDY
+421 TSGRILIDGIDY
-433 TQFSIEDLHKLFGV
+433 TRFSIEDLHELFGV

-461 NIAASSSDIDEKRV
+461 NVAASSKDIDEKRV
-475 EMALRQ
+475 EMVLRQ

-519 IARAIYRSGTQM
+519 IARALYRERTQM
-531 IIMDEPTAALDAL
+531 MVMDEPTAALDAL

-560 TALFISHR
+560 TSLFISHR

-576 RILLLDGGKMVEEGT
+576 RIILLDGGKVLEEGT

-605 FKTQGKYYQEV
+605 FKTQGKYYQGV
-616 GINEKQAS
+616 GKNEKQAS
-624 AESI
+624 V

>member
-1 MIKKLKSWQSYLT
+1 
-14 NGQKGCEKMKYI
+14 MKYI
-26 QPAYKKRT
+26 QPASNKKT
-34 IQRMLEPVTKEIWFS
+34 IQRMLEPVTKKIWFS
-49 MILHGIAGGLIPV
+49 MILHGISGGLIPV

-87 IIAFVSMIGFGL
+87 LIAIVSLVGFGL
-99 ETIKTQAEKRS
+99 ETIKTQTERRT
-110 YNKIGHIRMNFL
+110 YNKINLIRLNFL

-133 LKYYENPEFQDEAE
+133 LKYYENTEFSDEME

-162 IYHMVYLLGAKLI
+162 IYHIVYLLGAKLL
-175 GAILL
+175 GVILL
-180 AIILARISFWIVVV
+180 AIILARINIWIVVV
-194 TSLSVLITFW
+194 IALSVLLTFW
-204 TLAKVSKARYK
+204 VLTKVSDARYQ

-243 RIYNFQNRFLE
+243 RIYNFQNRFLQ
-254 SYENEIKKLEGIYR
+254 SYENEIQKLEGIYR
-268 DLFLVEGKFSLLS
+268 DLFLVERRFSLLS
-281 IFGLV
+281 ILGLV

-291 AYYILTTNGMLTLQ
+291 AYYILTSQGMITLQ
-305 ISEFVMYLTATS
+305 ISKFVMYLTATS
-317 LFSLMMNEIT
+317 LFSLMMNEII

-340 KDTIG
+340 KDTFG
-345 FLDMNLITDESD
+345 FLDTNLITGKSD
-357 KSYAPSTPISVE
+357 KSYAPSKPISVE
-369 FEHVSFKYPNAN
+369 FEHVSFKYPNSK

-421 TSGRILINDIDY
+421 TSGRILIDDIDY
-433 TQFSIEDLHKLFGV
+433 TQFSVEDLHQLFGV

-461 NIAASSSDIDEKRV
+461 NIAASSSDIDEKKV

-481 VGLWDKISQYE
+481 VGLWDKISEYE

-519 IARAIYRSGTQM
+519 IARAIYRKGTQM
-531 IIMDEPTAALDAL
+531 MIMDEPTAALDAI

-560 TALFISHR
+560 TSLFISHR

-576 RILLLDGGKMVEEGT
+576 RIMLLDGGKMVEEGT

-616 GINEKQAS
+616 DENEKQAS
-624 AESI
+624 IQSI